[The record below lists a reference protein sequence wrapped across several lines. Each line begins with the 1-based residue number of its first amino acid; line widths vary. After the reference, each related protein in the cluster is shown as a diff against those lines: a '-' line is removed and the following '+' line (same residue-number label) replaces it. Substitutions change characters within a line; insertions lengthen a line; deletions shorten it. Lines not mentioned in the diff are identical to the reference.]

1 MRTFTIVMALMGVV
15 SIAQMWP
22 TPSHQWV
29 GVITDVDGAGIRVG
43 NGMNP
48 GGIWID
54 LTDGTRVDGDRRA
67 LRRDAYVR
75 VFYARTGGSAVAR
88 RVTILPDDP
97 RRPLRE
103 TQKDL
108 RQ

>member
-1 MRTFTIVMALMGVV
+1 MRTFTLVLLFMGVV

-22 TPSHQWV
+22 TPSQPWA

-54 LTDGTRVDGDRRA
+54 VTGGTRVDGDRRA
-67 LRRDAYVR
+67 LRRNAYVR
-75 VFYARTGGSAVAR
+75 VLYARNGGSAVAR

-97 RRPLRE
+97 RLPLRQ